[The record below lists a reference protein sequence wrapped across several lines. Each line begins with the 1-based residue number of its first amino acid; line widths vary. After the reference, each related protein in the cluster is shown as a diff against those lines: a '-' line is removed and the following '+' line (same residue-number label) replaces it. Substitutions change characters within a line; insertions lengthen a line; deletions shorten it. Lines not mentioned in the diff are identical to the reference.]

1 MKLKLLLIIALFSAA
16 LQVSA
21 QDTSKVRTLE
31 VYGFA
36 MTDFGYNF
44 NQIDPDWFDAL
55 RVSKLPTYANQ
66 FAPNGNTFAGIRQSR
81 LGVRGWTQ
89 TPIGELKTQFEID
102 LFGLGTQLGETGMR
116 VRHVYGELG
125 KFLIGQTNSPFMDGD
140 IFPNTLEYW
149 GPTGMVFFR
158 NVQIRYAPV
167 QGVNQVFIALER
179 PGASADAGTFSNRTE
194 LDSVRGENEL
204 PDFSANYRR
213 TGKWGHVQLAGM
225 LRALKWT
232 DIHTSGG
239 YNLSGSTLGWG
250 LDLTGV
256 VNLDKDKNNVFRGGI
271 VHGAGIEN
279 YMNDAPL
286 DVGVEHNPGN
296 SFTPLTGKALPI
308 TGYTAYFE
316 HNWSP
321 NLTSAVGWSA
331 TFITNTP
338 YANPTDYKEGQYGSV
353 NLLWS
358 PFKNFMF
365 GGELQYGQRTAF
377 NGFSSDDVKVQF
389 DAKYNFSQVFYSKK

>member
-1 MKLKLLLIIALFSAA
+1 MKLKLLLLIALFSVAFK
-16 LQVSA
+16 VSA
-21 QDTSKVRTLE
+21 QDTSKVRSLE

-36 MTDFGYNF
+36 MTDVGYNF

-55 RVSKLPTYANQ
+55 RVTKLPTYKDQ
-66 FAPNGNTFAGIRQSR
+66 FAPNGNVFFGIRQSR

-89 TPIGELKTQFEID
+89 TPLGELKTQFEID

-125 KFLIGQTNSPFMDGD
+125 KFLVGQTNSPFMDGD

-167 QGVNQVFIALER
+167 QGENQVFIALER
-179 PGASADAGTFSNRTE
+179 PGASADQGTFAQRTE
-194 LDSVRGENEL
+194 LDSVRGVNQL

-225 LRALKWT
+225 LRELKWH
-232 DIHTSGG
+232 DFHTSGG

-271 VHGAGIEN
+271 VTGAGVEN
-279 YMNDAPL
+279 YMNDAPI
-286 DVGVEHNPGN
+286 DVGIVQNAGS
-296 SFTPLTGKALPI
+296 SFTPITGKALPI
-308 TGYTAYFE
+308 TGILAYFE

-321 NLTSAVGWSA
+321 KLTSAIGYSS
-331 TFITNTP
+331 TYISNTA
-338 YANPTDYKEGQYGSV
+338 YASPTAYKMGQYASF
-353 NLLWS
+353 NLLCT
-358 PFKNFMF
+358 PVKNLMF
-365 GGELQYGQRTAF
+365 GGELQWGERTAV
-377 NGFSSDDVKVQF
+377 NGFTSDDVKFQF
-389 DAKYNFSQVFYSKK
+389 DVKYNFSQVFYSKK